1 MHFLGNVGCLSY
13 VTIFFYWKF
22 PIQWHFCILCKLKN
36 GMPALLNV
44 HQNLWGTKSTDQ
56 KVTFLHSWQS
66 HENFVLQTISYQNI
80 ESYDT
85 KNMKIH
91 YDLRNLCVFLVQYFY
106 ARLRVVVVVVVV
118 SETLKSIF
126 FRLKYV

>member
-1 MHFLGNVGCLSY
+1 
-13 VTIFFYWKF
+13 
-22 PIQWHFCILCKLKN
+22 
-36 GMPALLNV
+36 MPALFNV
-44 HQNLWGTKSTDQ
+44 HQISEECQIRDQ

-66 HENFVLQTISYQNI
+66 HENFGLQTISYQNI

-91 YDLRNLCVFLVQYFY
+91 YDLRNLSVFLVQHFY
-106 ARLRVVVVVVVV
+106 ARLHVVVVLVVV
-118 SETLKSIF
+118 SEALQSIF

>member
-1 MHFLGNVGCLSY
+1 MV
-13 VTIFFYWKF
+13 
-22 PIQWHFCILCKLKN
+22 
-36 GMPALLNV
+36 
-44 HQNLWGTKSTDQ
+44 Q

-91 YDLRNLCVFLVQYFY
+91 YDLRNLSVFLVQHFY
-106 ARLRVVVVVVVV
+106 ARLHVVVVLVVV
-118 SETLKSIF
+118 SEALKSIF
-126 FRLKYV
+126 SGLKYV